1 MPKRAKVSECSAEM
15 IYDINNLV
23 KAHQNARRGK
33 SFYSEVQMVD
43 SNPAKYL
50 YELQD
55 MEKDGTYKTSEYEA
69 FWKQDGEK
77 LREIFKLPYYPD
89 RIHQWAIIQVIEPVL
104 LRHMTDDTYS
114 AIPGRGTYK
123 AYQKLVKALKTD
135 PVGTRWCLKLD
146 IKKYYPNINKSKLKA
161 KYDRMFKDKRILS
174 MLYEIIDST
183 PGVKGV
189 PIGNYISQYSGNI
202 YLSDFDHRVKEVYH
216 VKHYFRYM
224 DDMVFLA
231 KTKEELQ
238 ILVKKV
244 VKYLK
249 DVLDLEVKD
258 NWSLFFVEDRGINF
272 VGYIFKHN
280 LIRLRKSIVKTLRKI
295 SLKIKQRVNKG
306 MLINYHLY
314 CGINSMVGWLKHCDS
329 GGLMLKYVVI
339 IWDHVVAY
347 HDQVIMKRRKLACS

>member
-33 SFYSEVQMVD
+33 SFYSEVKMVD
-43 SNPAKYL
+43 SSPAKYL

-146 IKKYYPNINKSKLKA
+146 IKKY
-161 KYDRMFKDKRILS
+161 
-174 MLYEIIDST
+174 
-183 PGVKGV
+183 
-189 PIGNYISQYSGNI
+189 
-202 YLSDFDHRVKEVYH
+202 
-216 VKHYFRYM
+216 
-224 DDMVFLA
+224 
-231 KTKEELQ
+231 
-238 ILVKKV
+238 
-244 VKYLK
+244 
-249 DVLDLEVKD
+249 
-258 NWSLFFVEDRGINF
+258 
-272 VGYIFKHN
+272 
-280 LIRLRKSIVKTLRKI
+280 
-295 SLKIKQRVNKG
+295 
-306 MLINYHLY
+306 
-314 CGINSMVGWLKHCDS
+314 
-329 GGLMLKYVVI
+329 
-339 IWDHVVAY
+339 
-347 HDQVIMKRRKLACS
+347 

>member
-33 SFYSEVQMVD
+33 SFYSEVKMVD

-189 PIGNYISQYSGNI
+189 PIGNY
-202 YLSDFDHRVKEVYH
+202 LS
-216 VKHYFRYM
+216 
-224 DDMVFLA
+224 
-231 KTKEELQ
+231 
-238 ILVKKV
+238 
-244 VKYLK
+244 
-249 DVLDLEVKD
+249 
-258 NWSLFFVEDRGINF
+258 
-272 VGYIFKHN
+272 
-280 LIRLRKSIVKTLRKI
+280 
-295 SLKIKQRVNKG
+295 
-306 MLINYHLY
+306 
-314 CGINSMVGWLKHCDS
+314 
-329 GGLMLKYVVI
+329 
-339 IWDHVVAY
+339 
-347 HDQVIMKRRKLACS
+347 